1 MAAQFFHQGARVTL
15 QSPARGF
22 SARLLEAKW
31 QAYAI
36 LAFYPPTTA
45 FTAYGVENPA
55 DILVALLN
63 GNCRFVIAGDNVLIC
78 SRPDLI

>member
-1 MAAQFFHQGARVTL
+1 LRHELALYFAIFMAAQFFHQGARVTL

-36 LAFYPPTTA
+36 
-45 FTAYGVENPA
+45 
-55 DILVALLN
+55 
-63 GNCRFVIAGDNVLIC
+63 
-78 SRPDLI
+78 